1 MIFIYLRLDMPDWLT
16 NREYTILH
24 RGAEHP
30 EPFVMQYEL
39 LFRPCHIHLPKTDVT
54 IQSYSF
60 CIEMYVYKNIIP
72 QQTRVHTYLLAY

>member
-24 RGAEHP
+24 RDAEHP

-39 LFRPCHIHLPKTDVT
+39 LFRPCHIRLPKTDVT
-54 IQSYSF
+54 IQPYSF
-60 CIEMYVYKNIIP
+60 CIEM
-72 QQTRVHTYLLAY
+72 

>member
-1 MIFIYLRLDMPDWLT
+1 MPDWLT

-60 CIEMYVYKNIIP
+60 CIEMYV
-72 QQTRVHTYLLAY
+72 

>member
-1 MIFIYLRLDMPDWLT
+1 MPDWLT

-54 IQSYSF
+54 IQS
-60 CIEMYVYKNIIP
+60 
-72 QQTRVHTYLLAY
+72 

>member
-39 LFRPCHIHLPKTDVT
+39 LFRPCHIHLPKMDVT
-54 IQSYSF
+54 IQPYSF
-60 CIEMYVYKNIIP
+60 CIEM
-72 QQTRVHTYLLAY
+72 

>member
-39 LFRPCHIHLPKTDVT
+39 LFRPCHIHLPETDVT
-54 IQSYSF
+54 IQPYSF
-60 CIEMYVYKNIIP
+60 CLKCKC
-72 QQTRVHTYLLAY
+72 

>member
-1 MIFIYLRLDMPDWLT
+1 MPNWLT

-24 RGAEHP
+24 RGAGHP

-39 LFRPCHIHLPKTDVT
+39 LFQPCHIHLPKTDVT

-60 CIEMYVYKNIIP
+60 CIEMYNNPKNIIP

>member
-1 MIFIYLRLDMPDWLT
+1 MISFESNLLPTLLYLQLDMPDWLT

-54 IQSYSF
+54 IQLQHSF
-60 CIEMYVYKNIIP
+60 CI
-72 QQTRVHTYLLAY
+72 

>member
-1 MIFIYLRLDMPDWLT
+1 MPDWLT
-16 NREYTILH
+16 NREYTILR

-60 CIEMYVYKNIIP
+60 CIEMYV
-72 QQTRVHTYLLAY
+72 